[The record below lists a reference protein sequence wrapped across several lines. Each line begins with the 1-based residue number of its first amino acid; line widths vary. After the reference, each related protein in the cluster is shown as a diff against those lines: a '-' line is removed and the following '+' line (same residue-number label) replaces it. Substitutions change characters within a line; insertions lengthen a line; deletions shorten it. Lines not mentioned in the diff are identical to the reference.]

1 MKARRSARLPTT
13 ATGSCRSARGMQW
26 DIALADLSHGGCRI
40 EDAHG
45 RLRLGEF
52 VRLYIAGTGPHMAE
66 VAWRQ
71 GTRIGVEFARPL
83 PDRVLSLLAASDWI
97 GARQAAAEAPDL
109 ALVRRVL

>member
-1 MKARRSARLPTT
+1 
-13 ATGSCRSARGMQW
+13 
-26 DIALADLSHGGCRI
+26 
-40 EDAHG
+40 
-45 RLRLGEF
+45 
-52 VRLYIAGTGPHMAE
+52 MAE